1 MVLMMSNLTPNDP
14 KVFLTST
21 REGNATQ
28 VRLAGFDGLFLT
40 KGYVAPI
47 MQYILAIVANDS
59 SRTVRRHVARNVC
72 ESLALLATIGEIKH
86 ASKDSEALMIE
97 EDGSMPEKIKENKKT
112 DVDVVIRALRKD
124 KEIGKSDILRE
135 FVMPIIL

>member
-1 MVLMMSNLTPNDP
+1 
-14 KVFLTST
+14 
-21 REGNATQ
+21 
-28 VRLAGFDGLFLT
+28 
-40 KGYVAPI
+40 
-47 MQYILAIVANDS
+47 
-59 SRTVRRHVARNVC
+59 
-72 ESLALLATIGEIKH
+72 
-86 ASKDSEALMIE
+86 MIE